1 MTTLTRL
8 FGFDPQ
14 TMNVRTEIIAGI
26 TTFLTMAYILA
37 VNPNIMG
44 DIGMDK
50 GAIFTTTAIISM
62 FSTLIMA
69 LYARLPFALAPGMGL
84 NAFFAYTVCTKM
96 GYDWSFA
103 LTAVLIEGVAFIILT
118 ETNLRDAIVNAI
130 PASIRN
136 AIGPGIGLYIAFIGL
151 KNGGVI
157 ASSSAT
163 FVTLGTI
170 TSGPGLLSIIGLVLT
185 GTLLILNVRGA
196 LLLGILGTTLIGL
209 PMGLTTFGGVAGL
222 PPSIAPIAFQFDFSQ
237 LFTID
242 MLIVIF
248 TFLFI
253 DMFDTI
259 GTLVGVSTKAGMIK
273 DGKVP
278 RLQKAFMADALGTT
292 FGAVLGSSTVTTYVE
307 SASGVAQGGR
317 SGLTAFTTAIC
328 FAMALLFA
336 PIFLA
341 IPGAATCPVLVI
353 VGLFMLSP
361 IKDIDFDDYSES
373 IPAFICLILM
383 PLTYSISD
391 GILIGVI
398 SYVLL
403 NLLGRKYRK
412 LTPAM
417 YVLAVLFVLK
427 YIFI

>member
-1 MTTLTRL
+1 MNLSKL
-8 FGFDPQ
+8 FGFDPR
-14 TMNVRTEIIAGI
+14 TMNVKTEILAGI

-37 VNPNIMG
+37 VNPNILG
-44 DIGMDK
+44 SVGMDK
-50 GAIFTTTAIISM
+50 GAVFTTTAIVSVLA
-62 FSTLIMA
+62 TLVMA
-69 LYARLPFALAPGMGL
+69 LYAKMPFALAPGMGL
-84 NAFFAYTVCTKM
+84 NAFFAYTVCMTM
-96 GYDWSFA
+96 GYSWQFA
-103 LTAVLIEGVAFIILT
+103 LAAVFIEGLIFILLT
-118 ETNLRDAIVNAI
+118 VTNLRDIIVNAI
-130 PASIRN
+130 PASLRN

-157 ASSSAT
+157 VHSDAT

-170 TSGPGLLSIIGLVLT
+170 THGTGLLSVIGIVLT
-185 GTLLILNVRGA
+185 SVLLILNVRGA
-196 LLLGILGTTLIGL
+196 LLLGILGTALIGI
-209 PMGLTTFGGVAGL
+209 PMGLTTYGGL
-222 PPSIAPIAFQFDFSQ
+222 TSIPPSIAPIAFQFDFSQ

-278 RLQKAFMADALGTT
+278 RLRKAFMADALGTT
-292 FGAVLGSSTVTTYVE
+292 FGALLGSSTVTTYVE

-317 SGLTAFTTAIC
+317 SGLTAFTTAVC
-328 FAMALLFA
+328 FAVALLFA

-373 IPAFICLILM
+373 IPAFICLIIM

-391 GILIGVI
+391 GILIGII

-403 NLLGRKYRK
+403 NLLSRKYRK

>member
-1 MTTLTRL
+1 MNLSKL
-8 FGFDPQ
+8 FGFDPR
-14 TMNVRTEIIAGI
+14 TMNVKTEILAGI

-37 VNPNIMG
+37 VNPNILG
-44 DIGMDK
+44 SVGMDK
-50 GAIFTTTAIISM
+50 GAVFTTTAIVAVLA
-62 FSTLIMA
+62 TLVMA
-69 LYARLPFALAPGMGL
+69 LYAKMPFALAPGMGL
-84 NAFFAYTVCTKM
+84 NAFFAYTVCTTM
-96 GYDWSFA
+96 GYSWQFA
-103 LTAVLIEGVAFIILT
+103 LAAVFIEGLIFILLT
-118 ETNLRDAIVNAI
+118 VTNLRDIIVNAI
-130 PASIRN
+130 PASLRN

-157 ASSSAT
+157 VHSDAT
-163 FVTLGTI
+163 FVTLGAI
-170 TSGPGLLSIIGLVLT
+170 THGTGLLSVIGIVLT
-185 GTLLILNVRGA
+185 GVLLILNVRGA
-196 LLLGILGTTLIGL
+196 LLLGILGTALIGI
-209 PMGLTTFGGVAGL
+209 PMGLTTYGGVADI
-222 PPSIAPIAFQFDFSQ
+222 PPSIAPIAFQFDFSR

-278 RLQKAFMADALGTT
+278 RLRKAFMADALGTT
-292 FGAVLGSSTVTTYVE
+292 FGALLGSSTVTTYVE

-328 FAMALLFA
+328 FAVALLFA

-373 IPAFICLILM
+373 VPAFICLIIM

-391 GILIGVI
+391 GILIGII

-412 LTPAM
+412 LSPAM